1 MEPNFQIGVGLAAVV
16 SDQVSKYWKKTRN
29 QPEDDDE
36 EGDDEDDAK

>member
-16 SDQVSKYWKKTRN
+16 SDQVSKYWKKSRN